1 MSAQMVVELTNGNK
15 LLFGGHGAVRSL
27 SEVTIG
33 EETAK
38 VTAGDFKAALASL
51 ADLVGMLQQTVGH
64 MEKRPAKVEMEFGA
78 SLSGECDLWIV
89 SGTAEAEFKVT
100 LTWGKE

>member
-15 LLFGGHGAVRSL
+15 LLFGGHGSVRSL

-38 VTAGDFKAALASL
+38 ATAGDFKAALASL
-51 ADLVGMLQQTVGH
+51 ERFMV
-64 MEKRPAKVEMEFGA
+64 
-78 SLSGECDLWIV
+78 
-89 SGTAEAEFKVT
+89 
-100 LTWGKE
+100 